1 MGRSGL
7 KHQDSSTGGI
17 GMKREESIA
26 KIATR
31 IQPWDIVVIGG
42 GATGVAIALDAAT
55 RDLDVLLVEQVD
67 FGKGTSSRSTK
78 LIHGGVRYLE
88 QGNLTLVRDA
98 LRERTSLR
106 QVAPMLVHDLPFF
119 IPCNNLWQ
127 RFYFWI
133 GLKLYDFLAGRSGFG
148 RSHATS
154 AKAAASLL
162 PTLRPQMHCGG
173 VIYHDGQFDDCRLLI
188 HMARTAEIHG
198 ACLANY
204 LEATG
209 FDKDAHGKIQGMRL
223 FDHESAAVM
232 NVQTRCVINAG
243 GPFSDTVTQ
252 LDNATAQP
260 RLAASQGVHVVLP
273 KDFFPGDTAL
283 IVPRTSD
290 GRVLFMIPWRDHV
303 VVGTTDTPINSATL
317 EPIAQQQEIDFLLGT
332 AAQYLTRPPKLGDV
346 TSVFTGVRP
355 LVKHDP
361 STRTASLSRDHSIEV
376 SPAGLVTIRGG
387 KWTTVRKMAEDCV
400 NRAIASA
407 GLAPHACR
415 TRGLPLHPQVQ
426 MGGPRS
432 SHAGIFDSPD
442 EVELAKL
449 LADKRLLGR
458 SIIGLP
464 ELRAVDVV
472 WAARREM
479 ARTVED
485 VLARRSRWLFLDSR
499 RSIQAAPDVAAVLA
513 DELGRDEQWQAD
525 QIKSF
530 TATAQYFLTDRFT
543 LEEAH

>member
-1 MGRSGL
+1 
-7 KHQDSSTGGI
+7 
-17 GMKREESIA
+17 MKREESIA

-31 IQPWDIVVIGG
+31 IQPWDLVVIGG
-42 GATGVAIALDAAT
+42 GATGVAISLDAAT

-78 LIHGGVRYLE
+78 LVHGGVRYLE

-98 LRERTSLR
+98 LRERTLLR

-119 IPCNNLWQ
+119 IPCTNLWQ
-127 RFYFWI
+127 RFYFWV

-148 RSHATS
+148 RSSATS
-154 AKAAASLL
+154 ATAAATLL

-209 FDKDAHGKIQGMRL
+209 FEKDAHGKIQGIRL
-223 FDHESAAVM
+223 YDHESATVM
-232 NVQTRCVINAG
+232 NVQARCVINAG
-243 GPFSDTVTQ
+243 GPFSDAITQ
-252 LDNATAQP
+252 LDDALAQP

-303 VVGTTDTPINSATL
+303 VVGTTDTPISRATL
-317 EPIAQQQEIDFLLGT
+317 EPVAQQQEIDFLLGT
-332 AAQYLTRPPKLGDV
+332 AAQYLTRPPTLGDV

-361 STRTASLSRDHSIEV
+361 STRTASLSRDHSIDV

-407 GLAPHACR
+407 GLTSIACR
-415 TRGLPLHPQVQ
+415 TRELPLHSHVKSAVS
-426 MGGPRS
+426 GPS
-432 SHAGIFDSPD
+432 ISAGIFLSPD
-442 EVELAKL
+442 EAEIAKL
-449 LADKRLLGR
+449 IADKPHLSR
-458 SIIGLP
+458 SIVGLP
-464 ELRAVDVV
+464 EMRVVDVV

-513 DELGRDEQWQAD
+513 DELGRDEQWQLD
-525 QIKSF
+525 QINAF
-530 TATAQYFLTDRFT
+530 TATAQNFLADRFSP
-543 LEEAH
+543 EEAS